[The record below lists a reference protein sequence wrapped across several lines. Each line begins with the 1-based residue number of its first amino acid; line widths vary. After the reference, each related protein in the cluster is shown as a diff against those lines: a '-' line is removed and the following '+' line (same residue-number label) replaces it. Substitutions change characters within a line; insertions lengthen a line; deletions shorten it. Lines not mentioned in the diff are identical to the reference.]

1 MGYKVVEFRQTPNPD
16 ALKCMVEP
24 QVQPLADGANA
35 PDGPNGSDGAKRPRA
50 YRSGGDAQG
59 DPLALLLFAVEGVGS
74 VLIHEQWITVNKDK
88 AVSWAK
94 LKPLVEK
101 ALREAP

>member
-16 ALKCMVEP
+16 ALKCVVEP
-24 QVQPLADGANA
+24 QVQPLADGA
-35 PDGPNGSDGAKRPRA
+35 NGSDGAKRPRA
-50 YRSGGDAQG
+50 YRSGGDARG

-94 LKPLVEK
+94 LKPLIEK

>member
-1 MGYKVVEFRQTPNPD
+1 MSYTVVEFRQTPNPD

-24 QVQPLADGANA
+24 AVPALTQAVAAVDGV
-35 PDGPNGSDGAKRPRA
+35 KRPRA
-50 YRSGGDAQG
+50 YRSVDEAQG
-59 DPLALLLFAVEGVGS
+59 DPLAMVLFAVQGVTS

-88 AVSWAK
+88 DIAWSA
-94 LKPLVEK
+94 LKPQIQK

>member
-24 QVQPLADGANA
+24 QVQPLADGSSGAN
-35 PDGPNGSDGAKRPRA
+35 GPDGAKRPRA
-50 YRSGGDAQG
+50 YRSGEEAQG
-59 DPLALLLFAVEGVGS
+59 DPLAMLLFAVEGVGS

-94 LKPLVEK
+94 LKPMVEK